1 MQTLTRTKTAKAIA
15 RPVHNPAPRK
25 ISPTWKPQVPNLTRD
40 EMRAIVIDL
49 IG

>member
-1 MQTLTRTKTAKAIA
+1 MQTLTRTKTAKTVVQ
-15 RPVHNPAPRK
+15 PVHNPIPRK
-25 ISPTWKPQVPNLTRD
+25 TSPVWKPQVPNLTRD